1 MSDKKRDIEKHF
13 LSLFSFTTSGWHNG
27 RRIAIP
33 KDKYRVRFLIVVSFT
48 FLPFSFMGK
57 VEIIERINNALKSFS
72 KEGFTVPIHGEP
84 QRYIIGLT
92 DNKAKSI
99 DFPLVKK
106 LASQARALSK
116 EFSDSLTI

>member
-1 MSDKKRDIEKHF
+1 
-13 LSLFSFTTSGWHNG
+13 
-27 RRIAIP
+27 
-33 KDKYRVRFLIVVSFT
+33 
-48 FLPFSFMGK
+48 MGK

-116 EFSDSLTI
+116 EFSDSLTIWGWYSSERKSYFIDIGTTKSSLYQAIELAIKYKQEAIWDSIRMEEIRVSYS